1 MKNTD
6 RNDVNRRN
14 YAERKAGQRTAQKFR
29 RREQRNTQGRTGRA
43 AMVLAAE
50 NRTIGSGENKK
61 SGGEDKIAIL
71 STVPAALP

>member
-1 MKNTD
+1 MMSTGAITLKD
-6 RNDVNRRN
+6 KPGRGRR
-14 YAERKAGQRTAQKFR
+14 KKLR

-61 SGGEDKIAIL
+61 SGREDKIAIL
-71 STVPAALP
+71 SAVRASIP

>member
-1 MKNTD
+1 M
-6 RNDVNRRN
+6 
-14 YAERKAGQRTAQKFR
+14 R

-61 SGGEDKIAIL
+61 SGGEDKITIL
-71 STVPAALP
+71 SAVRASIPKNHPDKPDGSKLFRGV